1 MSELHGQATM
11 FTMGGF
17 RRFLS
22 KANSGGVFLSLIN
35 EGYRF
40 TRGSTCICW
49 CMVSGQTGWYGWMG
63 GLEEWVDGWTS
74 GMGGWV
80 D

>member
-1 MSELHGQATM
+1 
-11 FTMGGF
+11 MGGF

-22 KANSGGVFLSLIN
+22 KANYEAKLHNFSGGVFLSLIN

-49 CMVSGQTGWYGWMG
+49 CMVFGQTGG
-63 GLEEWVDGWTS
+63 EWVD
-74 GMGGWV
+74 
-80 D
+80 